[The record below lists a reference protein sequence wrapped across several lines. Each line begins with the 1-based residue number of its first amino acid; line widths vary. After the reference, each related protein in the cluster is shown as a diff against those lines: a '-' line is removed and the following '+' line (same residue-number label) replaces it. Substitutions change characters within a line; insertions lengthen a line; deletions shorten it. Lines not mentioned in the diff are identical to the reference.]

1 MNTPRI
7 TLWRRMLNE
16 SLDWSDDEV
25 DFEFTEEL
33 RAQEDHVQCV
43 YEELVPVL
51 GQFGQIEE
59 GLIAILRADL
69 ERRGLDEAQARARS
83 DVLTFGRSIKCVEQL
98 LSREGLAVQ
107 FEEQIHCLRKAKDAR
122 NRLTHGRIHVGVARN
137 WGTDSIEPVLV
148 LVFYGESADELDVR
162 KDMART
168 EAAMTA
174 MIEIMVGLRLP
185 WK

>member
-69 ERRGLDEAQARARS
+69 ERRGLDEAQS
-83 DVLTFGRSIKCVEQL
+83 KG
-98 LSREGLAVQ
+98 
-107 FEEQIHCLRKAKDAR
+107 EERC
-122 NRLTHGRIHVGVARN
+122 
-137 WGTDSIEPVLV
+137 P
-148 LVFYGESADELDVR
+148 DVR
-162 KDMART
+162 
-168 EAAMTA
+168 
-174 MIEIMVGLRLP
+174 EID
-185 WK
+185 